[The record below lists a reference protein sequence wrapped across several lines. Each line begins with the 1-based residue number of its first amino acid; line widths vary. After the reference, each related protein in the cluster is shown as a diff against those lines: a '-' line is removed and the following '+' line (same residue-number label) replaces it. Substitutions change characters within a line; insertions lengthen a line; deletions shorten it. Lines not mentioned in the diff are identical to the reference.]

1 MRQRWGRPIKNTKS
15 QNPRYFLLESS
26 NPDQEE
32 ESDFV
37 NRFEKLVNSLS
48 YEQLTSSEIKEGDNE
63 SPLVKTNNQELYLSD
78 ESKKYMIN
86 FIRRRA
92 IGAVSFK
99 LRALLLVG
107 TKTTMGTLLAGL
119 AAAGYGPKRLYKM
132 TSVDELDKIIEKI
145 LKQYMS
151 QASQGLYPGDTD
163 LKKIML
169 AVVQE
174 FVRFYR
180 ELGQSLTQ
188 KYKSLPAPEQKQ
200 AKHEINQQFKKL
212 KQEAD
217 K

>member
-1 MRQRWGRPIKNTKS
+1 MTRWGRPVKNTRF
-15 QNPRYFLLESS
+15 QDPRYFLFEASEA
-26 NPDQEE
+26 DREK

-48 YEQLTSSEIKEGDNE
+48 YEQLANPEIKEGDNE
-63 SPLVKTNNQELYLSD
+63 LPLARANNQELYLSD
-78 ESKKYMIN
+78 ESKKYVIN

-92 IGAVSFK
+92 VGAVSFK
-99 LRALLLVG
+99 LRALLLAG

-119 AAAGYGPKRLYKM
+119 AAAGYGPKKLYKM

-145 LKQYMS
+145 LKQYMP

-163 LKKIML
+163 LKKIMF

-174 FVRFYR
+174 FVRFYKK
-180 ELGQSLTQ
+180 LGQSLTQ
-188 KYKSLPAPEQKQ
+188 KYKSLPAPEKEDIKQ
-200 AKHEINQQFKKL
+200 EIDQQLKKL
-212 KQEAD
+212 KQEAN

>member
-26 NPDQEE
+26 NPGQEE

-48 YEQLTSSEIKEGDNE
+48 YEQLASSEIKEGDNE
-63 SPLVKTNNQELYLSD
+63 SPLVKTSNQELYLSD
-78 ESKKYMIN
+78 ASKKYMIN

-92 IGAVSFK
+92 IGAASFK
-99 LRALLLVG
+99 LRFLLLVG
-107 TKTTMGTLLAGL
+107 TKVTMGTLLAGL

-145 LKQYMS
+145 LKQYMP

-163 LKKIML
+163 LKKIMF

-174 FVRFYR
+174 FVRFYK